1 MNTGEDE
8 FCLNLAASKAKF
20 LRSASSAV
28 LILFVAWASRP
39 ALALIT
45 PDVVTVTSQ
54 GNRADFTGLGSVSYE
69 YQIGKFE
76 VLNSQYASFLNA
88 VAKVDPYGLYA
99 PQMSG
104 AAFGGIN
111 RSGVS
116 GTYTYSV
123 KPGFANYPALYMS
136 YYDAARF
143 VNWLHNGQPT
153 GGLDASTTEGGVYTF
168 TGATTAGTR
177 NPGARFALPTK
188 DEWYKAAFFEPT
200 GAGDYWLYPTRSD
213 VLPTSRPPNA
223 SDANSANFYY
233 DDGIANGVNGGF
245 ALTGST
251 NYVSSFNYLTL
262 AGAYSLANG
271 PWGTF
276 DQGGNVREWLEL
288 GTDGTGHFA
297 GDAWVQTSEYELSA
311 PGSIN
316 SIFAS
321 FESGSIGFRIV
332 AVPEPAMCWLFG
344 LGACS
349 VWIVRRMPNS
359 PSR

>member
-1 MNTGEDE
+1 M
-8 FCLNLAASKAKF
+8 FHLPVVIFLVLAG
-20 LRSASSAV
+20 
-28 LILFVAWASRP
+28 ASRP
-39 ALALIT
+39 ALGLIT
-45 PDVVTVTSQ
+45 PDLVPVGSP
-54 GNRADFTGLGSVSYE
+54 GNWDDYTGLGSVSYE
-69 YQIGKFE
+69 YQVGKFE
-76 VLNSQYASFLNA
+76 VMNSQYVAFLNA
-88 VAKVDPYGLYA
+88 VAKSDPYGLYA
-99 PQMSG
+99 PQMSS

-111 RSGVS
+111 RSGTS

-123 KPGFANYPALYMS
+123 KAGFANYPALYMG

-153 GGLDASTTEGGVYTF
+153 GGLNASTTEDGVYTF
-168 TGATTAGTR
+168 TGATTVGPR

-188 DEWYKAAFFEPT
+188 DEWYKAAFFEPS
-200 GAGDYWLYPTRSD
+200 GGGHYWLYPTRSD

-245 ALTGST
+245 ALTGSPT
-251 NYVSSFNYLTL
+251 YVSSFNYLSL
-262 AGAYSLANG
+262 AGAYSAARG

-288 GTDGTGHFA
+288 GSDGLGYFA

-316 SIFAS
+316 SIFPS

-332 AVPEPAMCWLFG
+332 AVPEPALGRLFA
-344 LGACS
+344 LAVCLAW
-349 VWIVRRMPNS
+349 VVRR
-359 PSR
+359 RH